1 MFSGIIEDVGLV
13 NSFNMNKTVISIT
26 TKFTKLKLGDSISC
40 SGVCLT
46 VSKILNK
53 KVYFN
58 LSTETLDKTN
68 FSELK
73 IGDKINLERSLR
85 MGQEINGHMVFGH
98 IDGLSKIKKIIN
110 LKGSWLFEIEPSKKI
125 MKFLTPKCSIALN
138 GISLTVNAVK
148 KKSFEIA
155 IVPFTWENTSLRF
168 SSVNDQLNTEIDMLA
183 RYVFKALKK

>member
-13 NSFNMNKTVISIT
+13 NSFNTNKSVISIT

-58 LSTETLDKTN
+58 LSSETLDKTN
-68 FSELK
+68 FSRLK
-73 IGDKINLERSLR
+73 VGDKINLERSLR

-110 LKGSWLFEIEPSKKI
+110 LKGSWLFEIEPSEKI

-138 GISLTVNAVK
+138 GISLTVNTVK

-155 IVPFTWENTSLRF
+155 IIPFTWENTSLRF
-168 SSVNDQLNTEIDMLA
+168 SSVNDQLNTEIDMLT

>member
-13 NSFNMNKTVISIT
+13 NSFSMNKTEISIT

-73 IGDKINLERSLR
+73 VGDKINLERSLR
-85 MGQEINGHMVFGH
+85 TGQEINGHMVFGH
-98 IDGLSKIKKIIN
+98 VDGLSKIKKIIN
-110 LKGSWLFEIEPSKKI
+110 LKGSWLFEIEPSEKI

-155 IVPFTWENTSLRF
+155 IVPFTWENTSLKF

>member
-73 IGDKINLERSLR
+73 VGDKINLERSLR
-85 MGQEINGHMVFGH
+85 TGQEINGHMVFGH

>member
-110 LKGSWLFEIEPSKKI
+110 LKGSWIFEIEPSKKI

>member
-1 MFSGIIEDVGLV
+1 MFYGIIEDVGLV

-110 LKGSWLFEIEPSKKI
+110 LKGSWIFEIEPSKKI

>member
-110 LKGSWLFEIEPSKKI
+110 LKVSWLFEIEPSKKI

>member
-13 NSFNMNKTVISIT
+13 NSFSMNKTEISIT

-46 VSKILNK
+46 ISKILNK

-73 IGDKINLERSLR
+73 VGDKINLERSLR
-85 MGQEINGHMVFGH
+85 TGQEINGHMVFGH
-98 IDGLSKIKKIIN
+98 VDGLSKIKKIIN
-110 LKGSWLFEIEPSKKI
+110 LKGSWLFEIEPSEKI

-148 KKSFEIA
+148 KKSFEVA

-168 SSVNDQLNTEIDMLA
+168 SSINDQLNTEIDMLA

>member
-85 MGQEINGHMVFGH
+85 TGQEINGHMVFGH

>member
-13 NSFNMNKTVISIT
+13 NSFSMNKTEISIT

-46 VSKILNK
+46 ISKILNK

-73 IGDKINLERSLR
+73 VGDKINLERSLR
-85 MGQEINGHMVFGH
+85 TGQEINGHMVFGH
-98 IDGLSKIKKIIN
+98 VDGLSKIKKIIN
-110 LKGSWLFEIEPSKKI
+110 LKGSWLFEIEPSEKI

-148 KKSFEIA
+148 KN
-155 IVPFTWENTSLRF
+155 P
-168 SSVNDQLNTEIDMLA
+168 
-183 RYVFKALKK
+183 LK

>member
-13 NSFNMNKTVISIT
+13 NSFNTNKTVISIT

-53 KVYFN
+53 KIYFN
-58 LSTETLDKTN
+58 LSSETLDKTN

-73 IGDKINLERSLR
+73 VGDKINLERSLR
-85 MGQEINGHMVFGH
+85 TGQEINGHMVFGH

>member
-110 LKGSWLFEIEPSKKI
+110 LKGSWIFEIEPSKKI

-138 GISLTVNAVK
+138 GVSLTVNAVK

>member
-13 NSFNMNKTVISIT
+13 NSFYMNKTVISIT

-68 FSELK
+68 FS
-73 IGDKINLERSLR
+73 
-85 MGQEINGHMVFGH
+85 
-98 IDGLSKIKKIIN
+98 
-110 LKGSWLFEIEPSKKI
+110 
-125 MKFLTPKCSIALN
+125 
-138 GISLTVNAVK
+138 
-148 KKSFEIA
+148 
-155 IVPFTWENTSLRF
+155 
-168 SSVNDQLNTEIDMLA
+168 
-183 RYVFKALKK
+183 

>member
-53 KVYFN
+53 KVFFN

-110 LKGSWLFEIEPSKKI
+110 LKGSWIFEIEPSKKI

>member
-13 NSFNMNKTVISIT
+13 NSFSMNKTEISIT

-46 VSKILNK
+46 VSKILNR

-73 IGDKINLERSLR
+73 VGDKINLERSLR
-85 MGQEINGHMVFGH
+85 TGQEINGHMVFGH

-110 LKGSWLFEIEPSKKI
+110 LKGSWLFEIEPSEKI

-155 IVPFTWENTSLRF
+155 IVPFTWENTSLKF

>member
-13 NSFNMNKTVISIT
+13 NSFNTNKTVISIT

-73 IGDKINLERSLR
+73 VGDKINLERSLR
-85 MGQEINGHMVFGH
+85 TGQEINGHMVFGH

>member
-13 NSFNMNKTVISIT
+13 NSFNTNKTVISIT

-110 LKGSWLFEIEPSKKI
+110 LKGSWIFEIEPSKKI

>member
-110 LKGSWLFEIEPSKKI
+110 LKGSWIFEIEPSKKI

-168 SSVNDQLNTEIDMLA
+168 SSINDQLNTEIDMLA

>member
-85 MGQEINGHMVFGH
+85 MVQEINGHMVFGH

>member
-138 GISLTVNAVK
+138 GISLTENAVK

>member
-110 LKGSWLFEIEPSKKI
+110 LKGSWIFEIEPSKKI

-148 KKSFEIA
+148 KKSFEVA

-168 SSVNDQLNTEIDMLA
+168 SSINDQLNTEIDMLA